1 MRRFSPTAIGIFVF
15 GGLLISLSAIAY
27 VASGRLFSHSTQYVC
42 YFTGSVNGLKI
53 GAAVKFKGVELG
65 RVVAVRLSLN
75 RPGERRVP
83 AWKINPNNIALPV
96 IIELEQRQLLRKGG
110 SVDFGN
116 RSNLRAAI
124 KEGLRAQL
132 SMESLLTGLLY
143 VDLDFHPGTPYT
155 LYEPQD
161 SEIAEIPS
169 RPTDLELFQKK
180 LMQTVEDI
188 QKIDIGA
195 LVDSATKALNSVAV
209 LASNPEL
216 PKTITSLDATLGEAR
231 TTLVQARSAISDAKG
246 AIGEMRQLLTRVETD
261 FGPMERKVT
270 DTLDHVDRT
279 LTTANTT
286 LEGVGSVVNPT
297 APPIVELN
305 RTLVQVREA
314 ADNLADLSRMLN
326 RNPSVLIRG
335 RYIPNEDKK

>member
-1 MRRFSPTAIGIFVF
+1 MIVLA
-15 GGLLISLSAIAY
+15 AIAY
-27 VASGRLFSHSTQYVC
+27 VASGRLFSNSTQYVC
-42 YFTGSVNGLKI
+42 YFTGSVNGLKV
-53 GAAVKFKGVELG
+53 GAPVKFKGVELG

-75 RPGERRVP
+75 RAGANRTPP
-83 AWKINPNNIALPV
+83 WKVNPNNIALPV

-143 VDLDFHPGTPYT
+143 VDLDFYPGTPFT
-155 LYEPQD
+155 LYEPHD
-161 SEIAEIPS
+161 SEIPEIPS
-169 RPTDLELFQKK
+169 RPTDLEMFQKK
-180 LMQTVEDI
+180 LEQAVEDF
-188 QKIDIGA
+188 QKIDVGA
-195 LVDSATKALNSVAV
+195 LVDSTTRAMNSVA
-209 LASNPEL
+209 LLTSNPDL
-216 PKTITSLDATLGEAR
+216 PKAIASLNHTMAEAR
-231 TTLVQARSAISDAKG
+231 STMAQARSAIAEAKQAVG
-246 AIGEMRQLLTRVETD
+246 DVRQLVTRVETD
-261 FGPMERKVT
+261 FGPMEQKVSR
-270 DTLDHVDRT
+270 TLDHVDKT
-279 LTTANTT
+279 LASANNT

-314 ADNLADLSRMLN
+314 AANLADLSRMLN

-335 RYIPNEDKK
+335 RYIPTEDGK